1 MLLLY
6 AEESAGCRLLIS
18 LQHRA
23 LLALFFFCPTV
34 NNPMSLNTCGVMKQ
48 YTLAHDLYHYQH
60 CVNRQRSHCKQCSIH
75 HCQDLVSRPI
85 AFHMYLYNHFKQ
97 PFKNLKWIG
106 LNILA
111 RMMKL

>member
-1 MLLLY
+1 MLMLLLY
-6 AEESAGCRLLIS
+6 AEELVAVVNLFATQSTA
-18 LQHRA
+18 
-23 LLALFFFCPTV
+23 FFFFVPTV
-34 NNPMSLNTCGVMKQ
+34 NNPTSLNTCGIMKQ

-60 CVNRQRSHCKQCSIH
+60 CVNRQRSQCKQCNIH
-75 HCQDLVSRPI
+75 YRQDLVSRPI
-85 AFHMYLYNHFKQ
+85 PVHFYLYNPFKQ

>member
-1 MLLLY
+1 
-6 AEESAGCRLLIS
+6 
-18 LQHRA
+18 
-23 LLALFFFCPTV
+23 
-34 NNPMSLNTCGVMKQ
+34 MSLNTCGVMKQ

-75 HCQDLVSRPI
+75 YSQDLVSRPI
-85 AFHMYLYNHFKQ
+85 AFHMYLYNRFKQ
-97 PFKNLKWIG
+97 PLKNLKWIG